1 MRAYTDPYACRV
13 SAIAQRGS
21 YPNARDFYD
30 YLLNRI
36 VVRFYPKGASKTTD
50 EDSFDL
56 ALSKKMSYDQFSAK
70 VGERLNVDPTHVRFS
85 TVNATNLKAKSV
97 VRRNLNQT
105 LYQTLNPQ
113 FNTYNANQ
121 KNDMLYYE
129 VMDMSLSEMETK
141 KGMKLTWVSEG
152 LSKEVCRMA
161 SNNCENSN
169 FYLSRKPMI
178 YL

>member
-1 MRAYTDPYACRV
+1 MTKYLETNADRISV
-13 SAIAQRGS
+13 IAQRGS
-21 YPNARDFYD
+21 YPNAREFYD

-36 VVRFYPKGASKTTD
+36 VVRFYPKGALKSTE

-70 VGERLNVDPTHVRFS
+70 VGERLNVDPTHIRFS

-113 FNTYNANQ
+113 FSTYNANQ

-141 KGMKLTWVSEG
+141 KPMKLTWVSEG
-152 LSKEVCRMA
+152 LTKEV
-161 SNNCENSN
+161 
-169 FYLSRKPMI
+169 F
-178 YL
+178 